1 MSQLLENKVS
11 HLMAEVKQLNKTISD
26 LELQVDSQ
34 ETEKKLLHET
44 IAALE
49 SRIAE

>member
-26 LELQVDSQ
+26 LELKVDSQ
-34 ETEKKLLHET
+34 DAEKKFL
-44 IAALE
+44 
-49 SRIAE
+49 